1 MQNATV
7 GDLELRLL
15 DPKGPLQDHFRSP
28 LLKFYTR
35 NETSKE
41 LDMHLQISKLDEELY
56 IHESAV
62 GIWLEKWPDTG
73 KFLEAMRYNKFDP
86 RSPNFEIS
94 WKARTVPEVSPRKAL
109 GLVREVLHGPPSN
122 AETECRF
129 VKVFGKLTAGM
140 ESWDKFDLALLQNFD
155 PGLKHFKHLVCQHYV
170 DLARF
175 VATTLVSTD
184 QPLPPIMAFF
194 KIGCNVAGHDWPWPF
209 NGNQGVQ
216 NSLRF
221 SDVSPS
227 FRWSFISRALRFWEW
242 DYLQKGLHGFK
253 LDSEVDRQEPEDF
266 PKLHPDEVLQMLH
279 VQLRLSSCNVAEV
292 QGRLSEAGAGS
303 CMWAIPRPRTRSC
316 SLYFLNHSGSA
327 LRRLR

>member
-1 MQNATV
+1 MQGATV

-15 DPKGPLQDHFRSP
+15 DPNGPLQDHFCTSI
-28 LLKFYTR
+28 LDFYTATK
-35 NETSKE
+35 TSKE
-41 LDMHLQISKLDEELY
+41 LDMHVQISKLDEELY

-62 GIWLEKWPDTG
+62 GIWLEKWPGTG

-86 RSPNFEIS
+86 SSPNFEIS
-94 WKARTVPEVSPRKAL
+94 WRAETVPKVPPRVAL
-109 GLVREVLHGPPSN
+109 NLVREVLNGFPSH
-122 AETECRF
+122 AENECRF
-129 VKVFGKLTAGM
+129 VQVFGKLTAGI
-140 ESWDKFDLALLQNFD
+140 ESWSLFDLRRMQNFD
-155 PGLKHFKHLVCQHYV
+155 PGLKHFKHLLCQHYV

-184 QPLPPIMAFF
+184 QPLPPILAFF
-194 KIGCNVAGHDWPWPF
+194 KIGCNVFGHDWPWPI
-209 NGNQGVQ
+209 NGERSVQ
-216 NSLRF
+216 NPLRY

-292 QGRLSEAGAGS
+292 QGRLSEAGAVHACGLS
-303 CMWAIPRPRTRSC
+303 PGQELVAVACIS
-316 SLYFLNHSGSA
+316 
-327 LRRLR
+327 